1 MLMARV
7 SVLREAISQ
16 EAGRLVSLYSLSEK
30 LGDKFHEKIRERIDQ
45 YTIVT
50 LRDYKYYE
58 SGREAYYGI
67 YEDTDYMEIKTPNQE
82 VAAGSFLYILGEIS
96 PFREKL
102 EYVMKTNV
110 EWSVKFAN
118 YLLGGLLIVLL
129 FINRGDIFT
138 NALFIVLSTAVIFIF
153 LIMEDYDDLRISDY
167 SVNISNSEQLFDL
180 IGKERYYP
188 QSILGRVKLEKG
200 KIYRIGIFDK
210 SIGKEKVFRLPY
222 NPSFNFRIN
231 HLLRKS

>member
-1 MLMARV
+1 
-7 SVLREAISQ
+7 
-16 EAGRLVSLYSLSEK
+16 
-30 LGDKFHEKIRERIDQ
+30 
-45 YTIVT
+45 
-50 LRDYKYYE
+50 
-58 SGREAYYGI
+58 
-67 YEDTDYMEIKTPNQE
+67 MEIKTPNQE